1 MHIFFNFFF
10 ALQFSYPSPTAFY
23 KPNCRTPHP
32 TAYRQKNFT
41 NTTKRPHKY
50 KTSHLREN
58 LHSIENANSKR
69 AFLHHDATMILQ
81 KIAIFI
87 VKRHSCKYSVFFQ
100 IIKKK

>member
-1 MHIFFNFFF
+1 MHVFLQLFF
-10 ALQFSYPSPTAFY
+10 ALQFSLPSPIAFY
-23 KPNCRTPHP
+23 KLSRRALPP

-41 NTTKRPHKY
+41 NTKKRPHKY